1 MRSLVWVLSL
11 AAAVVAVAPAP
22 AAADRAKE
30 FLVPPEGGSYEVQ
43 VHPNFVTILDFSEPL
58 SGKALASDTAN
69 YEIKPYGDHKLR
81 VPWGTKVFPNLPTGK
96 KSKRRKEIQR
106 GHVRDL
112 VTLFEIEECA
122 KRHLAILR

>member
-1 MRSLVWVLSL
+1 VSTRGVVLL
-11 AAAVVAVAPAP
+11 G
-22 AAADRAKE
+22 DLCKMLDECAK
-30 FLVPPEGGSYEVQ
+30 G
-43 VHPNFVTILDFSEPL
+43 
-58 SGKALASDTAN
+58 

-81 VPWGTKVFPNLPTGK
+81 VLWGTKVFPNLPTGK
-96 KSKRRKEIQR
+96 KSKRRREIQR